1 MSGTS
6 AIFERDFKKF
16 IKTPFMIVMTLMFPV
31 FYLVIF
37 GNAMGGSINHI
48 PIGVAQEDSF
58 DNSTPLFESAIEK
71 MRQSTVFDVTV
82 YSNEQNAK
90 RALQDGK
97 IKAVAVFPDKYSR
110 GNEIQLYVD
119 SSEYL
124 IPAVVDS
131 GLNNILRNLEFQS
144 QTRTTKIYGDVD
156 YIQFFGV
163 GVMVMA
169 IFMSSMM
176 GGGMSLIR
184 DREMGIIEGYLVTPV
199 KRSSIIIGTIASGT
213 VKALVAAMLIL
224 IVTIPAAGIDIRSIE
239 GFLLILLVLFLT
251 SMGIISFVVAFASRL
266 ASQWA
271 FSSIVSFLN
280 LLLFMTSG
288 AFYPIQGMP
297 AWLQYITW
305 INPEAYSVHALRSII
320 LRDQGFSFIL
330 FDLVA
335 LFIFTIIF
343 VTIGISSFRRTLE

>member
-1 MSGTS
+1 MSGTL

-16 IKTPFMIVMTLMFPV
+16 IKTPFMIVMTLMFPI

-37 GNAMGGSINHI
+37 GNAMGGNIDHI

-58 DNSTPLFESAIEK
+58 DNSTQLFESAIEK

-82 YSNEQNAK
+82 YSNEQKAK
-90 RALQDGK
+90 QDLNEGQ
-97 IKAVAVFPDKYSR
+97 IKAVAVFPSVYSR
-110 GNEIQLYVD
+110 GNEVQLYVD

-124 IPAVVDS
+124 IPAIVDS
-131 GLNNILRNLEFQS
+131 GLSSILNSLKVQS
-144 QTRTTKIYGDVD
+144 KTRTTKIYGDID

-213 VKALVAAMLIL
+213 VKALVAALLIL
-224 IVTIPAAGIDIRSIE
+224 VLTIPAAGIAIKSAE
-239 GFLLILLVLFLT
+239 EFLLILLVLFLT
-251 SMGIISFVVAFASRL
+251 SIGIISFVVAFASRL

-305 INPEAYSVHALRSII
+305 INPEAYAVHALRSII
-320 LRDQGFSFIL
+320 LRNQGLSFIL
-330 FDLVA
+330 FDLIA
-335 LFIFTIIF
+335 LSLFTIIV